1 MKKFVFGA
9 AISAAMMVS
18 GGASALT
25 DAELDAMLA
34 DVQLQCA
41 ALGSLAQCDAL
52 VQAKIAQLEADG
64 LIDDSGRA
72 AAVAR
77 VVETAIS
84 ALNTS
89 SAPNGQVAVEIDQII
104 GRATTAMNT
113 IKTRTPAAAA
123 AVNSAVSRATVAVL
137 VAVQERN
144 LNSNPGQAGQVGN
157 ALTALANT
165 STDTNQRNAVQQIAT
180 VINNG
185 GSVVD
190 IIDEIEVLNSYASP
204 A

>member
-18 GGASALT
+18 GAASALT
-25 DAELDAMLA
+25 DAELDAILV
-34 DVQLQCA
+34 DIQLQCA
-41 ALGSLAQCDAL
+41 ATGTLAQCDAL
-52 VQAKIAQLEADG
+52 VQAKIDQLEADG
-64 LIDDSGRA
+64 AIDDAGRA

-77 VVETAIS
+77 VVETAVS
-84 ALNTS
+84 ALNGS
-89 SAPNGQVAVEIDQII
+89 SAPNGQVAVEIQQII
-104 GRATTAMNT
+104 GRASSAMNT
-113 IKTRTPAAAA
+113 IKERTPAATA

-157 ALTALANT
+157 ALSTLANT
-165 STDTNQRNAVQQIAT
+165 STDTNQKNAINQIAT
-180 VINNG
+180 VVSG
-185 GSVVD
+185 GGGVIDV
-190 IIDEIEVLNSYASP
+190 IDEIEVVNSYASP